1 MSIDQAVDKKLN
13 ANLDQKTRI
22 KSILGG
28 SAGNLVEWYDWF
40 AYSMF
45 TLYFAKSFFPAGN
58 QTVELLQAAAVF
70 AVGFLMRPIG
80 AWMMGIFADRKGR
93 KAGLTL
99 SVTLMC
105 IGSILIAIAPTYQ
118 QIGVMAPVILIIA
131 RLIQGLSVGG
141 EYGASA
147 TYLSEMAGKNR
158 RGFFSSFQYMTIM
171 AGQLLALATLI
182 ILQQVL
188 TEAQLYEWGWRIPF
202 FVGSILA
209 LSVFIIRRGMVETQS
224 FKNATQ
230 EVKSSAFALFKHH
243 PKEAL
248 GVLFLTAGGTISFY
262 AYTTYMQKFMVNTT
276 GFSKEVA
283 TMVSAV
289 TIFIFMLAQPVM
301 GSISDKVGR
310 RAVMIFFG
318 IGGVLFTYPI
328 FSTIATTSS
337 PVIAGLFILFGMMF
351 LSGYTSTSAVIK
363 SEMFPAHIRALGV
376 ALPYAIANTI
386 FGGTSELVALQFKN
400 IGHENFYFIY
410 VTVMCAICLVYFFRM
425 KDQQKHSRILE
436 D

>member
-171 AGQLLALATLI
+171 AGQLLD
-182 ILQQVL
+182 
-188 TEAQLYEWGWRIPF
+188 RK
-202 FVGSILA
+202 
-209 LSVFIIRRGMVETQS
+209 SVV
-224 FKNATQ
+224 
-230 EVKSSAFALFKHH
+230 
-243 PKEAL
+243 
-248 GVLFLTAGGTISFY
+248 
-262 AYTTYMQKFMVNTT
+262 
-276 GFSKEVA
+276 
-283 TMVSAV
+283 
-289 TIFIFMLAQPVM
+289 
-301 GSISDKVGR
+301 
-310 RAVMIFFG
+310 
-318 IGGVLFTYPI
+318 
-328 FSTIATTSS
+328 
-337 PVIAGLFILFGMMF
+337 
-351 LSGYTSTSAVIK
+351 
-363 SEMFPAHIRALGV
+363 
-376 ALPYAIANTI
+376 
-386 FGGTSELVALQFKN
+386 
-400 IGHENFYFIY
+400 
-410 VTVMCAICLVYFFRM
+410 
-425 KDQQKHSRILE
+425 
-436 D
+436 

>member
-1 MSIDQAVDKKLN
+1 MSINQTFDKNLN
-13 ANLDQKTRI
+13 SGVDQKTRI

-70 AVGFLMRPIG
+70 AIGFLMRPIG
-80 AWMMGIFADRKGR
+80 AWLMGIFADRKGR

-105 IGSILIAIAPTYQ
+105 IGSMMIAIVPTYQ
-118 QIGVMAPVILIIA
+118 QIGVFAPVILIIA

-147 TYLSEMAGKNR
+147 TYLTEMAGKHR

-171 AGQLLALATLI
+171 AGQLLALATVI
-182 ILQQVL
+182 ILQHILSV
-188 TEAQLYEWGWRIPF
+188 EQLYAWGWRVPF
-202 FVGSILA
+202 FLGSVLA
-209 LSVFIIRRGMVETQS
+209 LTVFIIRRGMVETQS
-224 FKNATQ
+224 FKNAEKQ
-230 EVKSSAFALFKHH
+230 VKSSAFSLFKHH

-248 GVLFLTAGGTISFY
+248 AVLFLTAGGTISFY

-289 TIFIFMLAQPVM
+289 TIFIFMCAQPLM
-301 GSISDKVGR
+301 GAISDRVGR
-310 RAVMIFFG
+310 KPVMIFFG
-318 IGGVLFTYPI
+318 VGGVLFTYPI
-328 FSTIATTSS
+328 FSMIATTSS
-337 PVIAGLFILFGMMF
+337 PVIAGLLILFGMIF
-351 LSGYTSTSAVIK
+351 LSGYTATSAVIK
-363 SEMFPAHIRALGV
+363 SEMFPSHIRALGV

-410 VTVMCAICLVYFFRM
+410 VTVMCAICLIYFIKM
-425 KDQQKHSRILE
+425 KDQSKHTRIIE